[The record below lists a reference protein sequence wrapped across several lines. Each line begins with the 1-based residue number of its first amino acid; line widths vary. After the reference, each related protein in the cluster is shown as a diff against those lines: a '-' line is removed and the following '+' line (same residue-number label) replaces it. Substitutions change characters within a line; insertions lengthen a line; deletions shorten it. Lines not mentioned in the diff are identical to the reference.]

1 MRAAILA
8 VGSEL
13 LGEDRAETNSLW
25 LARLLADHGVE
36 LVRKV
41 AVADQ
46 EEAIAAEIARL
57 AASHDLVLV
66 SGGLGPTADDVTREA
81 VAKGLGR
88 PLARDARLEQE
99 LRARYASLGR
109 RMPEINRKQADL
121 IGGGV
126 ALAN

>member
-46 EEAIAAEIARL
+46 EEAIAAEIARGVGSGRPAEALL
-57 AASHDLVLV
+57 AAIGRCGELLREKRLAARPDDQNELPDGLRVLP
-66 SGGLGPTADDVTREA
+66 G
-81 VAKGLGR
+81 
-88 PLARDARLEQE
+88 
-99 LRARYASLGR
+99 
-109 RMPEINRKQADL
+109 
-121 IGGGV
+121 
-126 ALAN
+126 